1 MTQLLTKD
9 GGRRVRS
16 VILDGFF
23 GWYVES
29 RGKNGWNF
37 DAHCTSL
44 DEVAK
49 HIDLSTLTLD

>member
-9 GGRRVRS
+9 GGRRVRA
-16 VILDGFF
+16 VVLDGCP

-29 RGKNGWNF
+29 RGKVGWNF

-49 HIDLSTLTLD
+49 HVDLSTLTLD